1 MMTPKPLLAELTT
14 ARGAALRGRRGCR
27 PAFGAWGEDL
37 AAQYVE
43 SLGWTIIAR
52 NWMCDVGEIDL
63 IARDDQTVVF
73 IEVKAR
79 SGTGFGDSLESITTA
94 KVRKLHELALAW
106 LVNQDEGVHSVRIDA
121 IGVMVR
127 PGAEP
132 TVTHVRGIR

>member
-1 MMTPKPLLAELTT
+1 MTPKPLSAELTT
-14 ARGAALRGRRGCR
+14 PRGAALRGRHGGR

-37 AAQYVE
+37 AAEYVE

-52 NWMCDVGEIDL
+52 NWACDVGEIDL
-63 IARDDQTVVF
+63 VAREGQTVVF

-79 SGTGFGDSLESITTA
+79 SGTGFGDPLESITTA
-94 KVRKLHELALAW
+94 KARKLHELALAW
-106 LVNQDEGVHSVRIDA
+106 LVDQDEGVHSVRIDA

-132 TVTHVRGIR
+132 DVTHVRGIR

>member
-1 MMTPKPLLAELTT
+1 MTPKPLSAELTT
-14 ARGAALRGRRGCR
+14 PRGAALRGRHGGR

-37 AAQYVE
+37 AAEYVE

-52 NWMCDVGEIDL
+52 NWACDVGEIDL
-63 IARDDQTVVF
+63 VAREGQTVVF

-79 SGTGFGDSLESITTA
+79 SGTGFGDPLESITTA

-106 LVNQDEGVHSVRIDA
+106 LVNQDDGVHSVRIDA

-127 PGAEP
+127 PGTKP
-132 TVTHVRGIR
+132 SITHVRGIR

>member
-1 MMTPKPLLAELTT
+1 MTPKPLSAELTT
-14 ARGAALRGRRGCR
+14 PRGAALRGRRGCR

-52 NWMCDVGEIDL
+52 
-63 IARDDQTVVF
+63 DDQTVVF

-79 SGTGFGDSLESITTA
+79 SGTGFGDPLESITTA

-106 LVNQDEGVHSVRIDA
+106 LVNQDDGVHSVRIDA

>member
-1 MMTPKPLLAELTT
+1 MMTPKPLSAELTT
-14 ARGAALRGRRGCR
+14 PRGAALRGRRGCR

-52 NWMCDVGEIDL
+52 
-63 IARDDQTVVF
+63 DDQTVVF

-79 SGTGFGDSLESITTA
+79 LGTGFGDPLESITTA

-106 LVNQDEGVHSVRIDA
+106 LVNQDDGVHSVRIDA

>member
-1 MMTPKPLLAELTT
+1 MMTPKPLSAELTT
-14 ARGAALRGRRGCR
+14 PRGAALRGRRGCR

-52 NWMCDVGEIDL
+52 
-63 IARDDQTVVF
+63 DDQTVVF

-79 SGTGFGDSLESITTA
+79 SGTGFGDPLESITTA

-106 LVNQDEGVHSVRIDA
+106 LVNQDDGVHSVRIDA

>member
-1 MMTPKPLLAELTT
+1 MMTPKPLSAELTT
-14 ARGAALRGRRGCR
+14 PRGAALRGRRGCR

-52 NWMCDVGEIDL
+52 
-63 IARDDQTVVF
+63 DDQTVVF

-79 SGTGFGDSLESITTA
+79 SDTGFGDPLESITTA

-106 LVNQDEGVHSVRIDA
+106 LVNQDDGVHSVRIDA